1 MRSTRAGSRRDDS
14 GLIVL
19 GWITKLV
26 LTMAVLGLVV
36 FDGFS
41 LVAAKFSA
49 ADRATTY
56 ASAAADTYAHLK
68 DIDKTYA
75 AIVAQASENG
85 DTVDIK
91 TFTVAPNGQATLTIS
106 HTAKTI
112 WLDKVGFLKK
122 YATVTETGTGTPP

>member
-1 MRSTRAGSRRDDS
+1 MANNDN

-19 GWITKLV
+19 GWMTKLA
-26 LTMAVLGLVV
+26 LTMAVLGLIG
-36 FDGFS
+36 FDGVS

-56 ASAAADTYAHLK
+56 ANDAAGLYRTSKNIDT
-68 DIDKTYA
+68 TYA
-75 AIVAQASENG
+75 AIVAEAKDKG

-91 TFTVAPNGQATLTIS
+91 TFSVAPDGIITLTMH

-112 WLDKVGFLKK
+112 WMQKVSFLKK
-122 YATVTETGTGTPP
+122 YTTVTEHGEGSPGS